1 LVILEG
7 QIASWAQTELSENRQ
22 LSERRQPRAEKAGN
36 NSRVRSRD
44 RGRRRAG
51 MPRAVQAGM
60 TPHSSTLVGVG
71 IAGLALLVVAT
82 VGLGVLG
89 TAGRRAAGLFAVAV
103 AAWLALS
110 AALGLSGFFA
120 HEGLPPRV
128 LVLLLPTVGLP
139 LLFGL
144 SRTGAL
150 LANTPVWL
158 LIAFH
163 GFRLPLELVMHQAAA
178 EGVMPPQMTFT
189 GMNFDITTGVT
200 ALLVGALAARGWAPR
215 WLLLGWNTL
224 GTLLLVVIVTIAVA
238 SLPAFAAFG
247 REPERLNTWVGYFP
261 FVWLPAGLVSAA
273 VLGHVLLWR
282 RLLSYG
288 MRGRASV
295 PVS

>member
-1 LVILEG
+1 
-7 QIASWAQTELSENRQ
+7 
-22 LSERRQPRAEKAGN
+22 
-36 NSRVRSRD
+36 
-44 RGRRRAG
+44 
-51 MPRAVQAGM
+51 M
-60 TPHSSTLVGVG
+60 
-71 IAGLALLVVAT
+71 LVVAL

-89 TAGRRAAGLFAVAV
+89 AAGQRRAAWFALGAC
-103 AAWLALS
+103 AWLAVS
-110 AALGLSGFFA
+110 AVLGISGFFSRD
-120 HEGLPPRV
+120 GLPPRV
-128 LVLLLPTVGLP
+128 LFLLLPTIGLP

-150 LANTPVWL
+150 LANAPLSL
-158 LIAFH
+158 LVAFH
-163 GFRLPLELVMHQAAA
+163 AFRLPLELVMHQAAA

-189 GMNFDITTGVT
+189 GMNFDIATGVT
-200 ALLVGALAARGWAPR
+200 ALLVAALAARGWAPR
-215 WLLLGWNTL
+215 WLLLGWNAL
-224 GTLLLVVIVTIAVA
+224 GTLLLVVILTIAVL

-247 REPERLNTWVGYFP
+247 REPARLNTWVAYFP